1 MITTIMSGAFVLIN
15 SMLKTLKGASS
26 IHSLVRLA
34 KLPENALA
42 PTSVVSHGKAY
53 TRARLLQPSKRSG
66 GPRGAILAH
75 G

>member
-15 SMLKTLKGASS
+15 GMLKTLKGASS
-26 IHSLVRLA
+26 IHNLVRPA
-34 KLPENALA
+34 KLPETALA
-42 PTSVVSHGKAY
+42 PTGTQRCSMA
-53 TRARLLQPSKRSG
+53 RARLLQPSKRSG